1 MTDLHPA
8 TLYRTQRLIRMG
20 EWLEE
25 HRSVLIALHGAIDD
39 PHTDAI
45 GDLENDRP
53 SKEVILE
60 TLIDRQMEALVAMG
74 RMLCQLRRND
84 WSAELGKDVTLHHPH
99 ACPKHKYQVVIK
111 APAQELEI
119 EQ

>member
-25 HRSVLIALHGAIDD
+25 HSSTLIALIDGVDD
-39 PHTDAI
+39 PHTDSLDDTH
-45 GDLENDRP
+45 GDVEERLE
-53 SKEVILE
+53 ILQH
-60 TLIDRQMEALVAMG
+60 RQMAPLSALLRLAGV
-74 RMLCQLRRND
+74 LRRKE
-84 WSAELGKDVTLHHPH
+84 WPAELGKDVTLHHPH
-99 ACPKHKYQVVIK
+99 ACPKHQYQVVIK
-111 APAQELEI
+111 AVSQEAEF

>member
-25 HRSVLIALHGAIDD
+25 NSDTLIALIDGVD
-39 PHTDAI
+39 DAHTFSFD
-45 GDLENDRP
+45 DKYNNVEDRLQ
-53 SKEVILE
+53 ILQN
-60 TLIDRQMEALVAMG
+60 RQMAPLGGLLKLAAV
-74 RMLCQLRRND
+74 LRRDD
-84 WSAELGKDVTLHHPH
+84 WPAELGKDVTLHHPH
-99 ACPKHKYQVVIK
+99 SCPKHQYQVVIK
-111 APAQELEI
+111 APAQETEV